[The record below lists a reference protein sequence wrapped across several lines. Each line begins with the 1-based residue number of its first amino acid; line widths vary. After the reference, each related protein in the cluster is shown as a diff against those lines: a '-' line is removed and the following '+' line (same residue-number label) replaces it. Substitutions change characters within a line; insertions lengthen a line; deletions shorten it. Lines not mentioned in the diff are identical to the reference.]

1 MSGPVLLTTPSR
13 RTNEEVLKAAFAT
26 NDLRRICRAVD
37 EAVLRGGIAKVAQNA
52 KVDRTT
58 IYRAFRR
65 ENGPALDTMV
75 KVLHVLGS
83 RLIVEIKPN
92 PSLKRPQPDAKTT
105 ARSLTRSF
113 RSGDL
118 DLAVAALAKALH
130 SQENV
135 SEFART
141 TIVSRE
147 NLYRAFAFPRIPR
160 FRTVLDFLNA
170 VGLQF
175 GIERLPS
182 KGKGAALQRSTRP
195 RVAPK
200 DHRTEQPDHRGCGFR
215 KGGSRVGGRRLGPKN
230 GSPKA

>member
-1 MSGPVLLTTPSR
+1 MSGPVLLITPSR
-13 RTNEEVLKAAFAT
+13 RTNEDALKAAFAT

-75 KVLHVLGS
+75 RVLHVLGS

-92 PSLKRPQPDAKTT
+92 PSSERLQADARTT
-105 ARSLTRSF
+105 ARLLTTAFSH
-113 RSGDL
+113 GDL
-118 DLAVAALAKALH
+118 DLAIEALAKALR

-135 SEFART
+135 SELART

-160 FRTVLDFLNA
+160 FRTVLNFLNA

-182 KGKGAALQRSTRP
+182 KRNAAALQPSARP
-195 RVAPK
+195 RVAPQ
-200 DHRTEQPDHRGCGFR
+200 DHRSMQPDHRGGGSR
-215 KGGSRVGGRRLGPKN
+215 KGGSRIGGRRLGPKT